1 MRILDSHNFSFDSD
15 LTDLERNV
23 LERLAKQYEAKTDA
37 TLSGGLVRITAN
49 FETCTEVFNALREIL
64 EEIQMKEIST
74 PLPESKVH
82 RDSLAGQLGL
92 LGKLTNTVIR
102 ISDQSEK
109 KVIASHLSRRYADFV
124 SFASITS
131 ALEKMI

>member
-1 MRILDSHNFSFDSD
+1 MRILDSHDLSSDSD
-15 LTDLERNV
+15 LTDLERNI
-23 LERLAKQYEAKTDA
+23 LEKLAKQYEAKTDA

-64 EEIQMKEIST
+64 EEIQIKEISS
-74 PLPESKVH
+74 PLPESKLH
-82 RDSLAGQLGL
+82 SDSRLGQLDL

-109 KVIASHLSRRYADFV
+109 KVIKSPLSRRYADFC
-124 SFASITS
+124 
-131 ALEKMI
+131 

>member
-1 MRILDSHNFSFDSD
+1 MRILNFHDLSFDSD
-15 LTDLERNV
+15 LTDIERNI
-23 LERLAKQYEAKTDA
+23 LERLAEQYEAKTDA

-49 FETCTEVFNALREIL
+49 FDTCTEVFNALREIL
-64 EEIQMKEIST
+64 EEIQMKEISS
-74 PLPESKVH
+74 PLSASKVH
-82 RDSLAGQLGL
+82 NDSRPVQLGL

-109 KVIASHLSRRYADFV
+109 KVITSHLSRPCADFA
-124 SFASITS
+124 SFVYITL

>member
-1 MRILDSHNFSFDSD
+1 MRILNSHDLSFDSD
-15 LTDLERNV
+15 LTDLERNI

-64 EEIQMKEIST
+64 EEIQMKEISS

-82 RDSLAGQLGL
+82 NDSRPGQLGL
-92 LGKLTNTVIR
+92 LGKLTSTVIR

-109 KVIASHLSRRYADFV
+109 KVTTSHISRPYAEFASS
-124 SFASITS
+124 ASITS
-131 ALEKMI
+131 ALVKMI

>member
-1 MRILDSHNFSFDSD
+1 MRILNFHDLSFDSD
-15 LTDLERNV
+15 LTDIERNI

-49 FETCTEVFNALREIL
+49 FDTCTEVFNALREIL
-64 EEIQMKEIST
+64 EEIQMKEISS

-82 RDSLAGQLGL
+82 NDSRPGQLSL

-109 KVIASHLSRRYADFV
+109 KVITSHLSRPCADFA
-124 SFASITS
+124 SFASITL

>member
-1 MRILDSHNFSFDSD
+1 MRILNSNDLSFDSD
-15 LTDLERNV
+15 MNDIERNI

-49 FETCTEVFNALREIL
+49 FDTCTEVFNALREIL
-64 EEIQMKEIST
+64 EEIQMKEISS
-74 PLPESKVH
+74 PLPESKVPNDG
-82 RDSLAGQLGL
+82 RPGQLGL

-109 KVIASHLSRRYADFV
+109 KVITSQLSRAYADFS
-124 SFASITS
+124 SFASITL

>member
-1 MRILDSHNFSFDSD
+1 MRILNPHDLSFDSD
-15 LTDLERNV
+15 LIDLERNI

-64 EEIQMKEIST
+64 EEIQMKEISS

-82 RDSLAGQLGL
+82 NDSRPGQLGL

-109 KVIASHLSRRYADFV
+109 KVITSHLSRPYADFA

-131 ALEKMI
+131 ALEKTI

>member
-1 MRILDSHNFSFDSD
+1 MRILDSYDLSSDSD
-15 LTDLERNV
+15 LTDLERNI
-23 LERLAKQYEAKTDA
+23 LERLAKQYEAKTNA
-37 TLSGGLVRITAN
+37 ILSGGLVRITAN

-64 EEIQMKEIST
+64 EEIQMKEISS

-82 RDSLAGQLGL
+82 SDSRLGQLGL

-109 KVIASHLSRRYADFV
+109 KVIKSHFSRRYADF
-124 SFASITS
+124 T
-131 ALEKMI
+131 